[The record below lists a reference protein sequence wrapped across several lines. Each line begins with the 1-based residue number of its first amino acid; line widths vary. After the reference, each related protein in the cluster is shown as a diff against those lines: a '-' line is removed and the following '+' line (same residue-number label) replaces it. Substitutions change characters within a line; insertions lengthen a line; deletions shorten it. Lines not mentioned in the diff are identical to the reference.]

1 MWGGTAVPEHS
12 VCGGGWRLVR
22 RSRQEAA
29 GKCRWGWGSGDGL
42 TVEERTGCKRPMAI
56 TGTLLCW
63 LVVCFSEMRSSFH
76 ILGLEIV
83 GDCLVP
89 PPPRKK
95 KTRTSLSQNLWLL
108 LALLTPPPTLNLSSP
123 GPGLP
128 FPQLLLALSSLSF
141 SLLLSSLLSS
151 RGPVESVPFQVPLT
165 ELSLI
170 STVQSSSS
178 PVPWS
183 SPALI
188 FLQRGRGCLTIE
200 VFPHLAEDG

>member
-89 PPPRKK
+89 PPPPQKK
-95 KTRTSLSQNLWLL
+95 NQDKPQSEPVAPPSTSHPAPYPKPLQPRAWASL
-108 LALLTPPPTLNLSSP
+108 PPASACPL
-123 GPGLP
+123 
-128 FPQLLLALSSLSF
+128 F
-141 SLLLSSLLSS
+141 SLFFSLALLSSLLSW
-151 RGPVESVPFQVPLT
+151 P
-165 ELSLI
+165 
-170 STVQSSSS
+170 
-178 PVPWS
+178 
-183 SPALI
+183 
-188 FLQRGRGCLTIE
+188 C
-200 VFPHLAEDG
+200 